1 MPASKDPKSYVR
13 PVPLPIPSCKGVKL
27 LARDVIHFNPENP
40 SREEVRKNNYFRRQD
55 QLSNMG
61 FRSASHKPYI
71 GIGDP
76 FYLDERKM
84 ILHALGQWTEEH
96 ASSSSSSDESDEEDL
111 KKDTAPKPKFT
122 AAKFVLRR
130 SRKDLNTLNKAVV
143 HGRHMIRNVS
153 LGHGLFDLIDKE
165 KQHKKEAS
173 EEAIR
178 RHREQLRNE
187 FQPPKN
193 ESEGETDDDLD
204 NDVDLTNYMVPVAPP
219 TFLTQQQTD
228 TDEELGIVN
237 DNGSESDQ
245 SPEREPEIVT
255 FSGMALAE
263 HEEEYQRAR
272 SAMVTS
278 EMTSYSRP
286 VSRRK
291 KKQETP
297 RPYTPQHTNL
307 SANISVRESMAD
319 SDQDID
325 ITRDAL
331 FRQLCVLHW
340 ILEAMSSDPPSPMT
354 PIMSCWSLSD
364 IGGSRAQPK
373 KLQRDKATES
383 GWVTFL
389 SKDTARKVNICPK
402 VTAVANQST
411 KKVSKRLSTTQRLIN
426 RSHVRRPLHTTG
438 RNSAQSST
446 GGSQQGSNTERGPS
460 PFGHGANKIPLKLA
474 SLLKPKITMDRSG
487 SADLGSMDPS
497 AADGHH
503 VPAGAHNLASLI
515 KAKLPEQPATK
526 PATSPAVSTL
536 TKRKSVDWS
545 EQVVDNSA
553 PKSKFGALFKNKNTD
568 ENRSK
573 SPTPPNVHSSIKS
586 KGDSQ
591 SLAKPH
597 SEPQAGPQNNLKTV
611 PQSFPRRSPS
621 PSMMKSPLGGAA
633 SLGQFLELKMRGGLN
648 TLTSQMSSLAAR
660 NRDDDMSPRIED
672 EEDQMYNKSIFK
684 FLDEYYESLKTEEEA
699 KKIKEQDNKSPSSTP
714 PTTPLPEKKIKDKSA
729 KKKKKKDNTEK
740 RLDHKVAVALGEEEK
755 MTSKY
760 LRANA
765 HLIKPKSSPALQD
778 FQAGLPS
785 SKKISLCADLHN
797 QFAEC
802 REEKA
807 LTLHD
812 ILDHKESQRMA
823 VCQSKFVSLQ
833 GMRRHGSSFHRAV
846 EEMRTRSWQQL
857 RKPVNERKKS
867 VSKGNWYTDLV
878 EKIPQ
883 ELKQEWFY
891 AKILQKLGNFGLPF
905 LHRKGSSIEKVL
917 VEGTGK
923 QSIYKFIKVLEGLRE
938 WEICSPDITA
948 AVEFCRERIVEMT
961 IEEYESWFTQRFP
974 KVTRPQ
980 TAPPAPKTEKKDI
993 SAGSG
998 SATSRRMVPKRP
1010 TQSAFTTRRVQ
1021 H

>member
-13 PVPLPIPSCKGVKL
+13 PVPLPVPSCKGVKL
-27 LARDVIHFNPENP
+27 LARDKLNFNLESP
-40 SREEVRKNNYFRRQD
+40 SREEVFISNYFRRQN

-61 FRSASHKPYI
+61 FRSASHKPYM

-76 FYLDERKM
+76 FYLDEKKM

-96 ASSSSSSDESDEEDL
+96 ASSSSSSDESDEEEE
-111 KKDTAPKPKFT
+111 KKDTAPKPAFT

-143 HGRHMIRNVS
+143 HGRNMIRNVS

-178 RHREQLRNE
+178 KRREQLRNE
-187 FQPPKN
+187 FQPPKT
-193 ESEGETDDDLD
+193 ESDDDTDDDM
-204 NDVDLTNYMVPVAPP
+204 NSDVDLANYMVPVAPP
-219 TFLTQQQTD
+219 TFLTQQQMD

-245 SPEREPEIVT
+245 SPEREPEIIT

-307 SANISVRESMAD
+307 SANISMRESVAD
-319 SDQDID
+319 SEPDLD

-340 ILEAMSSDPPSPMT
+340 ILEAMSTDPPSPMT
-354 PIMSCWSLSD
+354 PIMSCWSLTD

-373 KLQRDKATES
+373 KLMRDKATES
-383 GWVTFL
+383 GWVNFL
-389 SKDTARKVNICPK
+389 SKDNTKKVNISPK
-402 VTAVANQST
+402 VTVANANSSS
-411 KKVSKRLSTTQRLIN
+411 KKRYTMAEVSKRLSTTQRLLMN
-426 RSHVRRPLHTTG
+426 RRRPVMHTAG
-438 RNSAQSST
+438 RNSAQSSAT
-446 GGSQQGSNTERGPS
+446 GSVQGSNTERGPS
-460 PFGHGANKIPLKLA
+460 PFGHGSNKIPMKLA
-474 SLLKPKITMDRSG
+474 SLLKPKINTERAISPSPEIVEPSIAEG
-487 SADLGSMDPS
+487 RTTPS
-497 AADGHH
+497 AAA
-503 VPAGAHNLASLI
+503 PNLASLL
-515 KAKLPEQPATK
+515 KPKLLEQSPSS
-526 PATSPAVSTL
+526 PTSPNML
-536 TKRKSVDWS
+536 MKRKSVDWS
-545 EQVVDNSA
+545 SQAVSKCAEKQESSPN
-553 PKSKFGALFKNKNTD
+553 SKFNGALLKNKNT
-568 ENRSK
+568 EGSRSK
-573 SPTPPNVHSSIKS
+573 SPTPPNIHHPMKS
-586 KGDSQ
+586 KGDSH
-591 SLAKPH
+591 STSNNTAKMAA
-597 SEPQAGPQNNLKTV
+597 Q
-611 PQSFPRRSPS
+611 RSPS
-621 PSMMKSPLGGAA
+621 PSRMKPALGGAA
-633 SLGQFLELKMRGGLN
+633 CLGQFLELKMRGGLN
-648 TLTSQMSSLAAR
+648 TLTNQMSMLGAR
-660 NRDDDMSPRIED
+660 NREDDLSPRPED

-699 KKIKEQDNKSPSSTP
+699 KKKNELDNKSPSSTP
-714 PTTPLPEKKIKDKSA
+714 PTTPVPEKKVKDKSP
-729 KKKKKKDNTEK
+729 KRKKKKDGNEK

-755 MTSKY
+755 MTSRY

-765 HLIKPKSSPALQD
+765 HMIRPKSSPALQD

-812 ILDHKESQRMA
+812 ILDHKESQRLL
-823 VCQSKFVSLQ
+823 VCKSKFVSLQ
-833 GMRRHGSSFHRAV
+833 GMKRHGSSFHRAV
-846 EEMRTRSWQQL
+846 EQMRTQSWQQL
-857 RKPVNERKKS
+857 RKPVNDRKKS
-867 VSKGNWYTDLV
+867 VAKGNWYTDLL
-878 EKIPQ
+878 EKIPL

-891 AKILQKLGNFGLPF
+891 SKILQKLGNFG
-905 LHRKGSSIEKVL
+905 L

-938 WEICSPDITA
+938 WEICCPDITA

-961 IEEYESWFTQRFP
+961 VDEYESWFTQRFP

-980 TAPPAPKTEKKDI
+980 TAPPATKSEKKDTRL
-993 SAGSG
+993 GSG
-998 SATSRRMVPKRP
+998 LSSARKVVVKRP
-1010 TQSAFTTRRVQ
+1010 TQSAFTRRVQ

>member
-1 MPASKDPKSYVR
+1 MPASKDPRNYIR
-13 PVPLPIPSCKGVKL
+13 PVPLPIPSCKGVRL
-27 LARDVIHFNPENP
+27 LARDTINFNPENP
-40 SREEVRKNNYFRRQD
+40 SREEVRKNNYNRRLNQM
-55 QLSNMG
+55 SNMG

-96 ASSSSSSDESDEEDL
+96 ASTSSSSDESDEEVD
-111 KKDTAPKPKFT
+111 KKDAEPKPAFT

-143 HGRHMIRNVS
+143 HGRNMIRNVS
-153 LGHGLFDLIDKE
+153 LGHGLFDLINKE
-165 KQHKKEAS
+165 KQHKKQAS

-178 RHREQLRNE
+178 KRRELLRNE
-187 FQPPKN
+187 FLPPKT
-193 ESEGETDDDLD
+193 ESDDETDDDLD

-245 SPEREPEIVT
+245 SPEREPEIIT

-263 HEEEYQRAR
+263 EEEEYQRAR

-278 EMTSYSRP
+278 QMTSSYSRP

-307 SANISVRESMAD
+307 SANISVRESVTD
-319 SDQDID
+319 SDHELD

-340 ILEAMSSDPPSPMT
+340 ILEAMSTDPPSPMT

-383 GWVTFL
+383 GWVSFL
-389 SKDTARKVNICPK
+389 TKDTAR
-402 VTAVANQST
+402 
-411 KKVSKRLSTTQRLIN
+411 VSKRLSTQRIGN
-426 RSHVRRPLHTTG
+426 RSPHVRRPVHPPG
-438 RNSAQSST
+438 RNSVQSSAT
-446 GGSQQGSNTERGPS
+446 GSQQGST
-460 PFGHGANKIPLKLA
+460 
-474 SLLKPKITMDRSG
+474 T
-487 SADLGSMDPS
+487 
-497 AADGHH
+497 
-503 VPAGAHNLASLI
+503 
-515 KAKLPEQPATK
+515 
-526 PATSPAVSTL
+526 
-536 TKRKSVDWS
+536 
-545 EQVVDNSA
+545 
-553 PKSKFGALFKNKNTD
+553 
-568 ENRSK
+568 
-573 SPTPPNVHSSIKS
+573 
-586 KGDSQ
+586 
-591 SLAKPH
+591 
-597 SEPQAGPQNNLKTV
+597 
-611 PQSFPRRSPS
+611 
-621 PSMMKSPLGGAA
+621 
-633 SLGQFLELKMRGGLN
+633 GLN
-648 TLTSQMSSLAAR
+648 QLTSQMSMLGVR
-660 NRDDDMSPRIED
+660 NRDDDLSPRIED

-699 KKIKEQDNKSPSSTP
+699 KKKDELDNKSPSSTP
-714 PTTPLPEKKIKDKSA
+714 PTTPVLDKKLKEKKDKSS
-729 KKKKKKDNTEK
+729 KKKKKKDDSER

-765 HLIKPKSSPALQD
+765 HLIKPKSSPALME
-778 FQAGLPS
+778 FQSGLPS
-785 SKKISLCADLHN
+785 SKKASLCADLHN

-812 ILDHKESQRMA
+812 ILDHKESQRMS

-833 GMRRHGSSFHRAV
+833 GMRHGSSFHRAV
-846 EEMRTRSWQQL
+846 EEMRTKSWQQL
-857 RKPVNERKKS
+857 RKPVNDRKKS
-867 VSKGNWYTDLV
+867 TSKGNWYTDLV

-891 AKILQKLGNFGLPF
+891 AKILQKLGNFG
-905 LHRKGSSIEKVL
+905 L

-974 KVTRPQ
+974 RVTRPQ
-980 TAPPAPKTEKKDI
+980 TAPPAVKTEKKDDRSNSGLA
-993 SAGSG
+993 SA
-998 SATSRRMVPKRP
+998 RRMVPKRP
-1010 TQSAFTTRRVQ
+1010 TQSAFTRRVQ

>member
-13 PVPLPIPSCKGVKL
+13 PVPLPVPSCKGVKL
-27 LARDVIHFNPENP
+27 LARDKLNFNLESP
-40 SREEVRKNNYFRRQD
+40 SREEVFISNYFRRQN

-61 FRSASHKPYI
+61 FRSASHKPYM

-76 FYLDERKM
+76 FYLDEKKM

-96 ASSSSSSDESDEEDL
+96 ASSSSSSDESDEEEE
-111 KKDTAPKPKFT
+111 KKDTAPKPAFT

-143 HGRHMIRNVS
+143 HGRNMIRNVS

-178 RHREQLRNE
+178 KRREQLRNE
-187 FQPPKN
+187 FQPPKT
-193 ESEGETDDDLD
+193 ESDDDTDDDM
-204 NDVDLTNYMVPVAPP
+204 NSDVDLANYMVPVAPP
-219 TFLTQQQTD
+219 TFLTQQQMD

-245 SPEREPEIVT
+245 SPEREPEIIT

-307 SANISVRESMAD
+307 SANISMRESVAD
-319 SDQDID
+319 SEPDLD

-340 ILEAMSSDPPSPMT
+340 ILEAMSTDPPSPMT
-354 PIMSCWSLSD
+354 PIMSCWSLTD

-373 KLQRDKATES
+373 KLMRDKATES
-383 GWVTFL
+383 GWVNFL
-389 SKDTARKVNICPK
+389 SKDNT
-402 VTAVANQST
+402 
-411 KKVSKRLSTTQRLIN
+411 KVSKRLSTTQRLLMN
-426 RSHVRRPLHTTG
+426 RRRPVMHTAG
-438 RNSAQSST
+438 RNSAQSSAT
-446 GGSQQGSNTERGPS
+446 GSVQGSNT
-460 PFGHGANKIPLKLA
+460 
-474 SLLKPKITMDRSG
+474 
-487 SADLGSMDPS
+487 
-497 AADGHH
+497 
-503 VPAGAHNLASLI
+503 
-515 KAKLPEQPATK
+515 
-526 PATSPAVSTL
+526 
-536 TKRKSVDWS
+536 
-545 EQVVDNSA
+545 
-553 PKSKFGALFKNKNTD
+553 
-568 ENRSK
+568 
-573 SPTPPNVHSSIKS
+573 
-586 KGDSQ
+586 
-591 SLAKPH
+591 
-597 SEPQAGPQNNLKTV
+597 
-611 PQSFPRRSPS
+611 
-621 PSMMKSPLGGAA
+621 
-633 SLGQFLELKMRGGLN
+633 GLN
-648 TLTSQMSSLAAR
+648 TLTNQMSMLGAR
-660 NRDDDMSPRIED
+660 NREDDLSPRPED

-699 KKIKEQDNKSPSSTP
+699 KKKNELDNKSPSSTP
-714 PTTPLPEKKIKDKSA
+714 PTTPVPEKKVKDKSP
-729 KKKKKKDNTEK
+729 KRKKKKDGNEK

-755 MTSKY
+755 MTSRY

-765 HLIKPKSSPALQD
+765 HMIRPKSSPALQD

-812 ILDHKESQRMA
+812 ILDHKESQRLL
-823 VCQSKFVSLQ
+823 VCKSKFVSLQ
-833 GMRRHGSSFHRAV
+833 GMKRHGSSFHRAV
-846 EEMRTRSWQQL
+846 EQMRTQSWQQL
-857 RKPVNERKKS
+857 RKPVNDRKKS
-867 VSKGNWYTDLV
+867 VAKGNWYTDLL
-878 EKIPQ
+878 EKIPL

-891 AKILQKLGNFGLPF
+891 SKILQKLGNFGLPF
-905 LHRKGSSIEKVL
+905 RHRKGSSFEKAL

-938 WEICSPDITA
+938 WEICCPDITA

-961 IEEYESWFTQRFP
+961 VDEYESWFTQRFP

-980 TAPPAPKTEKKDI
+980 TAPPATKSEKKDTRL
-993 SAGSG
+993 GSG
-998 SATSRRMVPKRP
+998 LSSARKVVVKRP
-1010 TQSAFTTRRVQ
+1010 TQSAFTRRVQ

>member
-364 IGGSRAQPK
+364 NNDRKALNDIGGSRAQPK

-389 SKDTARKVNICPK
+389 SKDTAR
-402 VTAVANQST
+402 
-411 KKVSKRLSTTQRLIN
+411 VSKRLSTTQRLIN

-446 GGSQQGSNTERGPS
+446 GGSQQGSNT
-460 PFGHGANKIPLKLA
+460 
-474 SLLKPKITMDRSG
+474 
-487 SADLGSMDPS
+487 
-497 AADGHH
+497 
-503 VPAGAHNLASLI
+503 
-515 KAKLPEQPATK
+515 
-526 PATSPAVSTL
+526 
-536 TKRKSVDWS
+536 
-545 EQVVDNSA
+545 
-553 PKSKFGALFKNKNTD
+553 
-568 ENRSK
+568 
-573 SPTPPNVHSSIKS
+573 
-586 KGDSQ
+586 
-591 SLAKPH
+591 
-597 SEPQAGPQNNLKTV
+597 
-611 PQSFPRRSPS
+611 
-621 PSMMKSPLGGAA
+621 
-633 SLGQFLELKMRGGLN
+633 GLN

>member
-13 PVPLPIPSCKGVKL
+13 PVPLPVPSCKGVKL
-27 LARDVIHFNPENP
+27 LARDKLNFNLESP
-40 SREEVRKNNYFRRQD
+40 SREEVFISNYFRRQN

-61 FRSASHKPYI
+61 FRSASHKPYM

-76 FYLDERKM
+76 FYLDEKKM

-96 ASSSSSSDESDEEDL
+96 ASSSSSSDESDEEEE
-111 KKDTAPKPKFT
+111 KKDTAPKPAFT

-143 HGRHMIRNVS
+143 HGRNMIRNVS

-178 RHREQLRNE
+178 KRREQLRNE
-187 FQPPKN
+187 FQPPKT
-193 ESEGETDDDLD
+193 ESDDDTDDDM
-204 NDVDLTNYMVPVAPP
+204 NSDVDLANYMVPVAPP
-219 TFLTQQQTD
+219 TFLTQQQMD

-245 SPEREPEIVT
+245 SPEREPEIIT

-307 SANISVRESMAD
+307 SANISMRESVAD
-319 SDQDID
+319 SEPDLD

-340 ILEAMSSDPPSPMT
+340 ILEAMSTDPPSPMT
-354 PIMSCWSLSD
+354 PIMSCWSLTD

-373 KLQRDKATES
+373 KLMRDKATES
-383 GWVTFL
+383 GWVNFL
-389 SKDTARKVNICPK
+389 SKDNTKKVNISPK
-402 VTAVANQST
+402 VTVANANSSS
-411 KKVSKRLSTTQRLIN
+411 KKRYTMAEVSKRLSTTQRLLMN
-426 RSHVRRPLHTTG
+426 RRRPVMHTAG
-438 RNSAQSST
+438 RNSAQSSAT
-446 GGSQQGSNTERGPS
+446 GSVQGSNT
-460 PFGHGANKIPLKLA
+460 
-474 SLLKPKITMDRSG
+474 
-487 SADLGSMDPS
+487 
-497 AADGHH
+497 
-503 VPAGAHNLASLI
+503 
-515 KAKLPEQPATK
+515 
-526 PATSPAVSTL
+526 
-536 TKRKSVDWS
+536 
-545 EQVVDNSA
+545 
-553 PKSKFGALFKNKNTD
+553 
-568 ENRSK
+568 
-573 SPTPPNVHSSIKS
+573 
-586 KGDSQ
+586 
-591 SLAKPH
+591 
-597 SEPQAGPQNNLKTV
+597 
-611 PQSFPRRSPS
+611 
-621 PSMMKSPLGGAA
+621 
-633 SLGQFLELKMRGGLN
+633 GLN
-648 TLTSQMSSLAAR
+648 TLTNQMSMLGAR
-660 NRDDDMSPRIED
+660 NREDDLSPRPED

-699 KKIKEQDNKSPSSTP
+699 KKKNELDNKSPSSTP
-714 PTTPLPEKKIKDKSA
+714 PTTPVPEKKVKDKSP
-729 KKKKKKDNTEK
+729 KRKKKKDGNEK

-755 MTSKY
+755 MTSRY

-765 HLIKPKSSPALQD
+765 HMIRPKSSPALQD

-812 ILDHKESQRMA
+812 ILDHKESQRLL
-823 VCQSKFVSLQ
+823 VCKSKFVSLQ
-833 GMRRHGSSFHRAV
+833 GMKRHGSSFHRAV
-846 EEMRTRSWQQL
+846 EQMRTQSWQQL
-857 RKPVNERKKS
+857 RKPVNDRKKS
-867 VSKGNWYTDLV
+867 VAKGNWYTDLL
-878 EKIPQ
+878 EKIPL

-891 AKILQKLGNFGLPF
+891 SKILQKLGNFGLPF
-905 LHRKGSSIEKVL
+905 RHRKGSSFEKAL

-938 WEICSPDITA
+938 WEICCPDITA

-961 IEEYESWFTQRFP
+961 VDEYESWFTQRFP

-980 TAPPAPKTEKKDI
+980 TAPPATKSEKKDTRL
-993 SAGSG
+993 GSG
-998 SATSRRMVPKRP
+998 LSSARKVVVKRP
-1010 TQSAFTTRRVQ
+1010 TQSAFTRRVQ